1 GVQLLG
7 LFGSRFFL
15 FAVLIGFV
23 ISRIHV
29 LVHRPRVRAL
39 GAVARVALY
48 APVQVLLWRALAQI
62 SVVLDAQR
70 ARGEQR
76 WMGGAVAAAAA
87 AARRRGVEATAGGA
101 LWAAF
106 AATCVFDCVDVF
118 VARLEGSPCA
128 PYEFIGELV
137 ERTSLYYFY
146 GASVRIQ
153 ELALLGVVEKLL
165 LGAVLLAL
173 PNGWRWRLVPTAAS
187 NVLMLHHFV
196 LSMRSPAAPHAM
208 YPFVQ
213 VLSMALLA
221 VSLAIVLVTAAIH
234 SLARAVDR
242 LGFARRAPPPPRAVA
257 LYDRRG
263 VFQGVADNDDDAALL
278 ELPPDMPIVPD
289 LRRDFGVEILDLAG
303 ACLQQCSSQIRATGL
318 ARPCGAIRLPK
329 ATALDDYV
337 DRVASAGG
345 HAHSGLAA
353 FVEDEPAVE
362 TPSAGGPLEL
372 AHVLRDTRVNAAR
385 RLSLGMWALVAALG
399 HYALQRKMGPLDPGM
414 GSRRQADKLRR
425 LDAPDPASADP
436 CIDDG
441 SDEGSDYDFIC
452 AGSDTSDTSD
462 GELEAD
468 GLAGEAAALVGDI
481 LGGADD
487 EQPGDRLAAAVAF
500 MAHSLAGGGGGPA
513 VMTRSMYA
521 HQMAHAESPA

>member
-1 GVQLLG
+1 METVHGAPDVWQQLQQLRLGDPFRRVLELSGRWVLELSGRWTEHAATQTQMQTQPQAQPQTHPQTHPAAPEGVQLLG

-48 APVQVLLWRALAQI
+48 APVQVLLWRALAQT

-165 LGAVLLAL
+165 LGA
-173 PNGWRWRLVPTAAS
+173 
-187 NVLMLHHFV
+187 
-196 LSMRSPAAPHAM
+196 
-208 YPFVQ
+208 
-213 VLSMALLA
+213 
-221 VSLAIVLVTAAIH
+221 
-234 SLARAVDR
+234 
-242 LGFARRAPPPPRAVA
+242 
-257 LYDRRG
+257 
-263 VFQGVADNDDDAALL
+263 
-278 ELPPDMPIVPD
+278 
-289 LRRDFGVEILDLAG
+289 
-303 ACLQQCSSQIRATGL
+303 
-318 ARPCGAIRLPK
+318 
-329 ATALDDYV
+329 
-337 DRVASAGG
+337 
-345 HAHSGLAA
+345 
-353 FVEDEPAVE
+353 
-362 TPSAGGPLEL
+362 
-372 AHVLRDTRVNAAR
+372 
-385 RLSLGMWALVAALG
+385 
-399 HYALQRKMGPLDPGM
+399 
-414 GSRRQADKLRR
+414 
-425 LDAPDPASADP
+425 
-436 CIDDG
+436 
-441 SDEGSDYDFIC
+441 
-452 AGSDTSDTSD
+452 
-462 GELEAD
+462 
-468 GLAGEAAALVGDI
+468 
-481 LGGADD
+481 
-487 EQPGDRLAAAVAF
+487 
-500 MAHSLAGGGGGPA
+500 
-513 VMTRSMYA
+513 
-521 HQMAHAESPA
+521 